1 MANSPE
7 SSRHIP
13 SDFRAPPP
21 SPVASGRQSSVA
33 NDEVLTEFLRSLHVP
48 DLVLPDRAFPRQN
61 PKIQSLPKLDVGA
74 ANVFDV
80 SKDRGFEDVMEAIA
94 KTECF
99 ELVNHE
105 ISDRVLSSIVNSGAG
120 VFHSL
125 KTEMEEIWPI
135 QYSNFR

>member
-74 ANVFDV
+74 ANVFDF
-80 SKDRGFEDVMEAIA
+80 SKDRGFDDVMEVIA
-94 KTECF
+94 KQG
-99 ELVNHE
+99 
-105 ISDRVLSSIVNSGAG
+105 VLSLSTMEFPIGFCLPWSILELECS
-120 VFHSL
+120 
-125 KTEMEEIWPI
+125 I
-135 QYSNFR
+135 R